1 MILPP
6 YQVRVIYSLVV
17 LASWSATIWIYRKY
31 DLYNPL
37 RSPQQSRTMNDKCI
51 FFDYY
56 DGNDMFSMLSSFS
69 MLGTTYLVIYL
80 NYPCVECVSA
90 HYGIEYTGRR
100 FSMSLSDGV
109 KDHAAAPPVK
119 QGPCGH
125 GGCGAS
131 CSRGA
136 GHGGPLSCG
145 CKDNC
150 GCAKKS
156 CGCSIKS
163 ICDCKQREAS
173 KRSSCKGGCPHSKSG
188 FSRHDS
194 HRHTKDSAMTDM
206 SDDISYINI
215 SDDVPDPQIIFKE
228 DDKSKY
234 PAVVVKTGEKK
245 GKPGYLF

>member
-1 MILPP
+1 M
-6 YQVRVIYSLVV
+6 V
-17 LASWSATIWIYRKY
+17 LAAWVATIWIYREY
-31 DLYNPL
+31 DLSNPL
-37 RSPQQSRTMNDKCI
+37 RSPQESRTRNDKCV

-56 DGNDMFSMLSSFS
+56 DGNDLFRMVSSFA

-100 FSMSLSDGV
+100 FSMSLSQS
-109 KDHAAAPPVK
+109 AAHKPANQAP
-119 QGPCGH
+119 GGCGH
-125 GGCGAS
+125 GGCGAT
-131 CSRGA
+131 CSQT
-136 GHGGPLSCG
+136 GHHGNKPLSCG

-173 KRSSCKGGCPHSKSG
+173 KRSSCKGGCPHNKL
-188 FSRHDS
+188 SRENPL
-194 HRHTKDSAMTDM
+194 RHTRDSAVTDM

-215 SDDVPDPQIIFKE
+215 SDDVPDPTIVFKE
-228 DDKSKY
+228 DEGSKY
-234 PAVVVKTGEKK
+234 PAVVVKSGDKK
-245 GKPGYLF
+245 GKPGYLY

>member
-1 MILPP
+1 M
-6 YQVRVIYSLVV
+6 V
-17 LASWSATIWIYRKY
+17 LTAWAATIWIYRKY

-37 RSPQQSRTMNDKCI
+37 RSPQESRTMNDQCI

-56 DGNDMFSMLSSFS
+56 DGNDMFSMLSSFA

-100 FSMSLSDGV
+100 FSMSLSEGA
-109 KDHAAAPPVK
+109 KDKPAGGAAPATI

-125 GGCGAS
+125 SGCGGS
-131 CSRGA
+131 CSHGA
-136 GHGGPLSCG
+136 GKGGPLNCG

-173 KRSSCKGGCPHSKSG
+173 KRGSCKGGCPHSKSG
-188 FSRHDS
+188 FSRNDS
-194 HRHTKDSAMTDM
+194 HRHTKESVMTDM

-215 SDDVPDPQIIFKE
+215 SDDVPDPHIIFKE
-228 DDKSKY
+228 NDTSKY
-234 PAVVVKTGEKK
+234 PAVVVKSGEKK